1 MTERSN
7 KKKYPLCAAA
17 LALTSALPERAFVG
31 EYERRFGTVSDEAA
45 EPEKAG

>member
-1 MTERSN
+1 MKFTSPMRQ
-7 KKKYPLCAAA
+7 LAA

-31 EYERRFGTVSDEAA
+31 EYERLFGTVSDEAA